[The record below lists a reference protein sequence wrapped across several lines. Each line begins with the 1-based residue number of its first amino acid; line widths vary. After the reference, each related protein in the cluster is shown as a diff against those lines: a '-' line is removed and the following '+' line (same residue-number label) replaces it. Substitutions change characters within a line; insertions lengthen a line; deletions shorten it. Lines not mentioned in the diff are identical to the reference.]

1 MCLAKSCLLCLFLC
15 NKFLRWLYLGV
26 YFRVKSSSPVRSLL
40 GNSILTLGKSSAKQC
55 DAVQFL
61 RYISLEIGTLQ
72 WLLFCSS
79 STMQPKVGSLNTNRW
94 DKSRAFQSIQWKTNS
109 WNLEPRKTKG
119 RTVVLFG
126 GSSNFLFFSLFLI
139 SLLFF
144 ARKASFTRIL
154 SLDLKVS
161 LIVPFLPSGL
171 KDLQSV
177 TLGNSLQSFPHITR
191 KLTIVRLLVSNRS
204 T

>member
-1 MCLAKSCLLCLFLC
+1 MTLFRGLFLLH
-15 NKFLRWLYLGV
+15 FGV
-26 YFRVKSSSPVRSLL
+26 HL
-40 GNSILTLGKSSAKQC
+40 
-55 DAVQFL
+55 
-61 RYISLEIGTLQ
+61 LEIDSDNWKFQFYRLEEVTLEEQ
-72 WLLFCSS
+72 YNASYPCCSS
-79 STMQPKVGSLNTNRW
+79 YNSLAIHWNTKCCCWSTAQIKATGWNWNAFIRTGPK
-94 DKSRAFQSIQWKTNS
+94 
-109 WNLEPRKTKG
+109 EPR
-119 RTVVLFG
+119 

-154 SLDLKVS
+154 SLLHFVQS

-204 T
+204 FGYKYPQSLSLLRDYVSQSFTALVISLQSITH

>member
-1 MCLAKSCLLCLFLC
+1 MRVILAAVHITALQFTGTRSVVAGRQLKSKQLVGTEMPSFLFI
-15 NKFLRWLYLGV
+15 RTG
-26 YFRVKSSSPVRSLL
+26 
-40 GNSILTLGKSSAKQC
+40 
-55 DAVQFL
+55 
-61 RYISLEIGTLQ
+61 
-72 WLLFCSS
+72 
-79 STMQPKVGSLNTNRW
+79 PK
-94 DKSRAFQSIQWKTNS
+94 
-109 WNLEPRKTKG
+109 EPR
-119 RTVVLFG
+119 

-191 KLTIVRLLVSNRS
+191 KLTIVRLLVHSAS
-204 T
+204 

>member
-1 MCLAKSCLLCLFLC
+1 MRVILAAVHITALQFTGTRSVVAGRQLKSKQLVGTEMPSFLFI
-15 NKFLRWLYLGV
+15 RTG
-26 YFRVKSSSPVRSLL
+26 
-40 GNSILTLGKSSAKQC
+40 
-55 DAVQFL
+55 
-61 RYISLEIGTLQ
+61 
-72 WLLFCSS
+72 
-79 STMQPKVGSLNTNRW
+79 PK
-94 DKSRAFQSIQWKTNS
+94 
-109 WNLEPRKTKG
+109 EPR
-119 RTVVLFG
+119 

-177 TLGNSLQSFPHITR
+177 TLTPSRLRLSVVHSARNLLTVDYSLVPS
-191 KLTIVRLLVSNRS
+191 
-204 T
+204 

>member
-1 MCLAKSCLLCLFLC
+1 
-15 NKFLRWLYLGV
+15 
-26 YFRVKSSSPVRSLL
+26 
-40 GNSILTLGKSSAKQC
+40 
-55 DAVQFL
+55 
-61 RYISLEIGTLQ
+61 
-72 WLLFCSS
+72 
-79 STMQPKVGSLNTNRW
+79 MQPKVGSLNTNRW

-204 T
+204 FGYKYPQSLSVDLKVSFTRFVNSLSFVYSLVPSLRSVTTFLHYVQSLRPSLTSFVQSIPFGYKYPHSHSE